1 MGWPEGR
8 APVAPEQG
16 APGPFFSDRGGVCWR
31 HPAQVRQGKSGAGP
45 AVPLRRTHMEFFI
58 DTAIVDEIR
67 EINAWGVLS
76 GVTTN
81 PSLIVASG
89 RDFKEVIGEIAE
101 LVPGGAISAEVTAL
115 DAEGMIKEGKDVA
128 AWHKQVVVK
137 LPLTPA
143 GLQACK
149 ALTSEGIKTNV
160 TLCFSVP
167 QALLAA
173 RAGATY
179 VSPFVGR
186 VDDTGWDGSELIR
199 QIKEAFVLGDIQT
212 KVLAASIRHPQHVVQ
227 AALAGADVA
236 TIPYKV
242 FTQMVKHPLT
252 QAGLDSFM
260 ADWAKRQ
267 GASPETPPS
276 EAGTNP
282 VKKEG

>member
-1 MGWPEGR
+1 
-8 APVAPEQG
+8 
-16 APGPFFSDRGGVCWR
+16 
-31 HPAQVRQGKSGAGP
+31 
-45 AVPLRRTHMEFFI
+45 MEFFI
-58 DTAIVDEIR
+58 DTAITDEIR
-67 EINAWGVLS
+67 EINEWGVLA

-89 RDFKEVIGEIAE
+89 RDFREVVQEIAA
-101 LVPGGAISAEVTAL
+101 LVGGAISAEVTAL
-115 DAEGMIKEGKDVA
+115 DAAGMIKEGREVA
-128 AWHKQVVVK
+128 AWNEHVVVK

-149 ALTSEGIKTNV
+149 TLTSEGIRTNV

-179 VSPFVGR
+179 ISPFAGR
-186 VDDTGWDGSELIR
+186 VDDTGADGIELIR
-199 QIKEAFVLGDIQT
+199 QIKEAYVLGGIDT

-252 QAGLDSFM
+252 QAGLDGFM
-260 ADWAKRQ
+260 KDWAKRS
-267 GASPETPPS
+267 GASPETPAS

-282 VKKEG
+282 QAGGATETGAATPGSQQQ

>member
-1 MGWPEGR
+1 
-8 APVAPEQG
+8 
-16 APGPFFSDRGGVCWR
+16 
-31 HPAQVRQGKSGAGP
+31 
-45 AVPLRRTHMEFFI
+45 MEFFI
-58 DTAIVDEIR
+58 DTAIVDEIK

-89 RDFKEVIGEIAE
+89 RDFREVIGEIAAM
-101 LVPGGAISAEVTAL
+101 VGGAISAEVTSLEA
-115 DAEGMIKEGKDVA
+115 DEMIAQGKDIA
-128 AWHKQVVVK
+128 TWNEHIVVK

-143 GLQACK
+143 GLQACRV
-149 ALTSEGIKTNV
+149 LTDAGIKTNV

-179 VSPFVGR
+179 ISPFAGR
-186 VDDTGWDGSELIR
+186 VDDIGWDGIDLIR
-199 QIKEAFVLGDIQT
+199 DIKEAYVQGGIST
-212 KVLAASIRHPQHVVQ
+212 KVLAASIRHPTHVVQ

-252 QAGLDSFM
+252 QAGLDGFM
-260 ADWAKRQ
+260 KDWAKRA
-267 GASPETPPS
+267 GASAETPAS

-282 VKKEG
+282 QAGGATPQGGSTK